1 MTVFRWRWRTA
12 GSASRPSRRRD
23 GAAPAVE
30 SAVRVFPVRRAFG
43 LDISDTSLEGVE
55 LSRDRRRRVFV
66 TAYNRVL
73 LPAGVVSNGDIARP
87 DALQSALRELLAG
100 ARPAPF
106 SARAIVGLP
115 ESRAYLHTFE
125 YPASLRERQI
135 RESIQFEAQGVLPV
149 TLSEMSTDVVFH
161 RSRDG
166 KKLHALFSAVPR
178 ELVGQYFT
186 TLAAVGIEPVAIE
199 PETAALARA
208 LVGVRPEPVLVVDV
222 GALRTTLAVVERG
235 TVHGAVNIVGGGEKF
250 TDAIMGATQSSLS
263 AARGLKMTVGM
274 TADAPPAV
282 QAVLRQELQP
292 VVREITQVLRAHETK
307 TTRAVRTII
316 LAGGSA
322 LLPGLDR
329 FLSDATGQTVTI
341 GDPLGPGSV
350 QLPRDLRTA
359 DSDWL
364 RTGRIFFATS
374 TGLALRGGQLDSPR
388 RGLNLLPRE
397 LRRRYVLWRENL
409 ALSALA
415 AAAIG
420 VFMALLFLLGLATL
434 DTAFTAR
441 RLHAETE
448 PLRGLLAGERF
459 AAAVAEAKGVNTDLE
474 TLAAFAALT
483 GDPRPLLE
491 RLRAAVPASVRLTG
505 VQLTFPPG
513 APTSVTISLR
523 GIANTREHF
532 LTLERN
538 VRKLPG
544 VRSVDSPLT
553 NLDRPAAV
561 PFVLGLSVALPA
573 PAGAPAEGP
582 PP

>member
-1 MTVFRWRWRTA
+1 MTAFRWRWRTA
-12 GSASRPSRRRD
+12 GSASRPSRRHDD
-23 GAAPAVE
+23 GAPAVE
-30 SAVRVFPVRRAFG
+30 SAVRMFPVRRAFG

-55 LSRDRRRRVFV
+55 LARDRRRRVFLR
-66 TAYNRVL
+66 AYNRVV
-73 LPAGVVSNGDIARP
+73 LPAGVVSNGDIVRP
-87 DALQSALRELLAG
+87 DALQDALRALLAG

-106 SARAIVGLP
+106 SVRAIIGLP
-115 ESRAYLHTFE
+115 ESRVYLHTFA

-149 TLSEMSTDVVFH
+149 TLSEMSADVVFH

-166 KKLHALFSAVPR
+166 KNLHALFSAVPR
-178 ELVGQYFT
+178 ELVGQYLT
-186 TLAAVGIEPVAIE
+186 ALAAAGIEPVAIE

-250 TDAIMGATQSSLS
+250 TDAIMGATQSSLA
-263 AARGLKMTVGM
+263 AARGLKMTAGM

-282 QAVLRQELQP
+282 QDVLRQELQP
-292 VVREITQVLRAHETK
+292 VVREIIQVLHAHETK
-307 TTRAVRTII
+307 TTRVVRTII
-316 LAGGSA
+316 LTGGSA

-329 FLSDATGQTVTI
+329 FLADATGQTVTI
-341 GDPLGPGSV
+341 GDPLGPGSI
-350 QLPRDLRTA
+350 QLPGDLSAA
-359 DSDWL
+359 DADWL
-364 RTGRIFFATS
+364 GAGRVFFATS
-374 TGLALRGGQLDSPR
+374 AGLALRGGQLDSPR
-388 RGLNLLPRE
+388 RGLNLLPQE
-397 LRRRYVLWRENL
+397 FRRRYVLWRENL

-415 AAAIG
+415 AATIG
-420 VFMALLFLLGLATL
+420 VFVTLLFHLGLATL

-459 AAAVAEAKGVNTDLE
+459 AAAVTEATSVNADLE

-491 RLRAAVPASVRLTG
+491 RLRVAVPSSVRLTG
-505 VQLTFPPG
+505 VQLTLPPG
-513 APTSVTISLR
+513 VPTSVMITLR

-532 LTLERN
+532 LILEHN

-561 PFVLGLSVALPA
+561 PFFLGLSVELPA
-573 PAGAPAEGP
+573 PAGATGGEP